1 MENYKKRQ
9 ECSAQIE
16 DVPKWRMIYDLLAE
30 PTFLRPWLSML
41 VVTIGGI
48 HCAGGV
54 PLMLYLNT
62 IIIKSE
68 APFDPY
74 WIGAFLMIPTRSGHY
89 HYLLSIIFA
98 HILVTLNPV
107 FALAYL

>member
-41 VVTIGGI
+41 VVTIAFI
-48 HCAGGV
+48 LIFAIYTPWIFYKHSFIIYFRYKSIS
-54 PLMLYLNT
+54 LFQ
-62 IIIKSE
+62 IIIY
-68 APFDPY
+68 FLQYLPY
-74 WIGAFLMIPTRSGHY
+74 
-89 HYLLSIIFA
+89 
-98 HILVTLNPV
+98 
-107 FALAYL
+107 